1 MRNPVGAAAL
11 GRRLRALRQAKKFSQ
26 QKLATEAEIGLATV
40 KRIEDA
46 SISPSVDVLISVSRA
61 LGIHLHELVR
71 DEAITDGDKE
81 QQL

>member
-61 LGIHLHELVR
+61 LGIHLHELVQ

-81 QQL
+81 Q